1 MPLDEEVKE
10 IKGIQER
17 KKEREAYM
25 SSRGRKKAAMQ
36 RMLQQLRTAT
46 NSSAMN
52 KASIIVDA
60 TKYMEELKQKVE
72 GINSELGTVG
82 SSSSTSQDEL
92 PMVTVETLERGFLIN
107 VFSERNCPGMLVAI
121 LEAFEELGL
130 DVLDA
135 RVSCEDNF
143 QLEAVGGEGSPVV
156 TSSESNALGIGLYD
170 EFRTV
175 FASAS
180 PSIAPASHPYP
191 SSTGRQRL
199 VSG

>member
-143 QLEAVGGEGSPVV
+143 QLEAVGGEGQDQKESIDAQVV
-156 TSSESNALGIGLYD
+156 KQAVLQAINNMN
-170 EFRTV
+170 
-175 FASAS
+175 
-180 PSIAPASHPYP
+180 
-191 SSTGRQRL
+191 
-199 VSG
+199 